1 MKLKTR
7 IQEDMKNAMRSG
19 AQDELKVIRLILS
32 AIKQIEVDSRISI
45 EDDNQ
50 VLDILNKMMKQR
62 RDSISQFEQGG
73 RKDLADIENAE
84 IEILTQYLPEQLSE
98 SEIDSIVQE
107 TIKENGAADITKMGV
122 VMSIV
127 KEKVKGQADMAI
139 VSQKVKTSL
148 NVGIVLILSVTK

>member
-84 IEILTQYLPEQLSE
+84 IEILTRYLPEQLSE

-107 TIKENGAADITKMGV
+107 TIKENGAADITKMGM

-139 VSQKVKTSL
+139 VSQKVKASL
-148 NVGIVLILSVTK
+148 TK

>member
-19 AQDELKVIRLILS
+19 ARDELKVIRLILS

-139 VSQKVKTSL
+139 VSQKVKASL
-148 NVGIVLILSVTK
+148 TK

>member
-1 MKLKTR
+1 MKLKIR

-32 AIKQIEVDSRISI
+32 AIKQIEVDSRVSI

-139 VSQKVKTSL
+139 VSQKVKASL
-148 NVGIVLILSVTK
+148 TK

>member
-107 TIKENGAADITKMGV
+107 TIKENGAADITKMGM

-139 VSQKVKTSL
+139 VSQKVKASL
-148 NVGIVLILSVTK
+148 TE

>member
-7 IQEDMKNAMRSG
+7 IQEDMKSAMRSG

-84 IEILTQYLPEQLSE
+84 IEILTQYLPEQLNE

-107 TIKENGAADITKMGV
+107 TIKENGAADITKMGM

-139 VSQKVKTSL
+139 VSQKVKASL
-148 NVGIVLILSVTK
+148 TK

>member
-107 TIKENGAADITKMGV
+107 TIKENGAADITKMGM

-139 VSQKVKTSL
+139 VSQKVKASL
-148 NVGIVLILSVTK
+148 TK

>member
-107 TIKENGAADITKMGV
+107 TIKENEAADITKMGV
-122 VMSIV
+122 VMSVV

-139 VSQKVKTSL
+139 VSQKVKASL
-148 NVGIVLILSVTK
+148 TK

>member
-19 AQDELKVIRLILS
+19 AQEELKVIRLILS

-84 IEILTQYLPEQLSE
+84 IEILTRYLPEQLSE

-139 VSQKVKTSL
+139 VSQKVKASL
-148 NVGIVLILSVTK
+148 TK

>member
-1 MKLKTR
+1 MKLKIR

-32 AIKQIEVDSRISI
+32 AIKQIEVDSRVSV

-84 IEILTQYLPEQLSE
+84 IEILTRYLPEQLSE
-98 SEIDSIVQE
+98 SEIDLIVQE
-107 TIKENGAADITKMGV
+107 TITENGAVDITKMGL

-139 VSQKVKTSL
+139 VSQKVKASL
-148 NVGIVLILSVTK
+148 TK

>member
-50 VLDILNKMMKQR
+50 VLDILNQMMKQR

-84 IEILTQYLPEQLSE
+84 IEILTRYLPEQISE

-107 TIKENGAADITKMGV
+107 TIKENGAADITKMGM

-139 VSQKVKTSL
+139 VSQKVKASL
-148 NVGIVLILSVTK
+148 TE

>member
-122 VMSIV
+122 VMSVI

-139 VSQKVKTSL
+139 VSQKVKASL
-148 NVGIVLILSVTK
+148 TK

>member
-50 VLDILNKMMKQR
+50 ILDILDKMMKQR

-122 VMSIV
+122 VMSTV

-139 VSQKVKTSL
+139 VSQKVKAFL
-148 NVGIVLILSVTK
+148 TK

>member
-19 AQDELKVIRLILS
+19 AHDELKVIRLILS

-84 IEILTQYLPEQLSE
+84 IEILTQYLPEQLDE

-107 TIKENGAADITKMGV
+107 TIKENGAADITKMGM

-139 VSQKVKTSL
+139 VSQKVKASL
-148 NVGIVLILSVTK
+148 TE

>member
-84 IEILTQYLPEQLSE
+84 IEILTRYLPEQLSE

-107 TIKENGAADITKMGV
+107 TIKENGAADITKMGM

-139 VSQKVKTSL
+139 VSQKVKASL
-148 NVGIVLILSVTK
+148 TE

>member
-1 MKLKTR
+1 MKLKIR

-32 AIKQIEVDSRISI
+32 AIKQIEVDTRVSI

-73 RKDLADIENAE
+73 RKDLADIENG
-84 IEILTQYLPEQLSE
+84 TGKY
-98 SEIDSIVQE
+98 
-107 TIKENGAADITKMGV
+107 NGPLVGKCKRVLKVGLNTK
-122 VMSIV
+122 
-127 KEKVKGQADMAI
+127 KK
-139 VSQKVKTSL
+139 
-148 NVGIVLILSVTK
+148 

>member
-7 IQEDMKNAMRSG
+7 IQEDMNNAMRSG
-19 AQDELKVIRLILS
+19 AHDELKVIRLILS

-84 IEILTQYLPEQLSE
+84 IEILTQYLPEQLNE

-107 TIKENGAADITKMGV
+107 TIKENGAADITKMGM

-139 VSQKVKTSL
+139 VSQKVKASL
-148 NVGIVLILSVTK
+148 TE

>member
-84 IEILTQYLPEQLSE
+84 IEILTRYLPEQLSE
-98 SEIDSIVQE
+98 SEIDLIVQE
-107 TIKENGAADITKMGV
+107 TITENGAVDITKMGL

-139 VSQKVKTSL
+139 VSQKVKASL
-148 NVGIVLILSVTK
+148 TK

>member
-107 TIKENGAADITKMGV
+107 TIKENGAADITKMGM

-127 KEKVKGQADMAI
+127 KEKVKGQADMAV
-139 VSQKVKTSL
+139 VSQKVKASL
-148 NVGIVLILSVTK
+148 TK

>member
-84 IEILTQYLPEQLSE
+84 IEILTQYLPEQLNE

-148 NVGIVLILSVTK
+148 TK

>member
-1 MKLKTR
+1 MKLKIR

-32 AIKQIEVDSRISI
+32 AIKQIEVDSRVTI

-84 IEILTQYLPEQLSE
+84 IEILTRYLPEQLSE
-98 SEIDSIVQE
+98 SEIDLIVQE
-107 TIKENGAADITKMGV
+107 TITENGAVDITKMGL

-139 VSQKVKTSL
+139 VSQKVKASL
-148 NVGIVLILSVTK
+148 TK

>member
-84 IEILTQYLPEQLSE
+84 IEILTQYLPEQLNE

-107 TIKENGAADITKMGV
+107 TIKENGAADITKMGM

-127 KEKVKGQADMAI
+127 KEKVKGLLLFLLRL
-139 VSQKVKTSL
+139 T
-148 NVGIVLILSVTK
+148 

>member
-98 SEIDSIVQE
+98 SEIDLIVQE
-107 TIKENGAADITKMGV
+107 TITENGAVDITKMGL

-139 VSQKVKTSL
+139 VSQKVKASL
-148 NVGIVLILSVTK
+148 TK

>member
-84 IEILTQYLPEQLSE
+84 IEILTQYLPEQLDE

-139 VSQKVKTSL
+139 VSQKVKASL
-148 NVGIVLILSVTK
+148 TK

>member
-127 KEKVKGQADMAI
+127 KEKVKGQADIAI
-139 VSQKVKTSL
+139 VSQKVKASL
-148 NVGIVLILSVTK
+148 TK

>member
-19 AQDELKVIRLILS
+19 AHDELKVIRLILS

-84 IEILTQYLPEQLSE
+84 IEILTQYLPEQLNE

-107 TIKENGAADITKMGV
+107 TIKENGAADITKMGM

-139 VSQKVKTSL
+139 VSQKVKASL
-148 NVGIVLILSVTK
+148 TK

>member
-73 RKDLADIENAE
+73 RKDLADIDNAE
-84 IEILTQYLPEQLSE
+84 IEILTQYLPKQLSE

-107 TIKENGAADITKMGV
+107 TIKENEAADITKMGV

-139 VSQKVKTSL
+139 VSQKVKASL
-148 NVGIVLILSVTK
+148 TE

>member
-107 TIKENGAADITKMGV
+107 TIKENGALDITKMGV

-139 VSQKVKTSL
+139 VSQKVKASL
-148 NVGIVLILSVTK
+148 TK

>member
-107 TIKENGAADITKMGV
+107 TIKENEAADITKMGV
-122 VMSIV
+122 VMSVV

-139 VSQKVKTSL
+139 VSQKVKAFL
-148 NVGIVLILSVTK
+148 TK

>member
-84 IEILTQYLPEQLSE
+84 IEILTQYLPEQLNE

-107 TIKENGAADITKMGV
+107 TIKENGAADITKMGM

-139 VSQKVKTSL
+139 VSQKVKASL
-148 NVGIVLILSVTK
+148 TE

>member
-84 IEILTQYLPEQLSE
+84 IEILTRYLPEQLSE

-139 VSQKVKTSL
+139 VSQKVKASL
-148 NVGIVLILSVTK
+148 TK

>member
-73 RKDLADIENAE
+73 RKDLADIENEE
-84 IEILTQYLPEQLSE
+84 IEILTRYLPEQLSE

-139 VSQKVKTSL
+139 VSQKVKASL
-148 NVGIVLILSVTK
+148 TK

>member
-19 AQDELKVIRLILS
+19 AHDELKVIRLILS

-107 TIKENGAADITKMGV
+107 TIKENGAADITNMGI

-127 KEKVKGQADMAI
+127 KEKVKGQADMAV
-139 VSQKVKTSL
+139 VSQKVKASL
-148 NVGIVLILSVTK
+148 TK

>member
-98 SEIDSIVQE
+98 CEIDSIVQE

-139 VSQKVKTSL
+139 VSQKVKASL
-148 NVGIVLILSVTK
+148 TK

>member
-84 IEILTQYLPEQLSE
+84 IEILTRYLPEQLSE

-107 TIKENGAADITKMGV
+107 TIKENEAADITKMGV

-139 VSQKVKTSL
+139 VSQKVKAFL
-148 NVGIVLILSVTK
+148 TK

>member
-127 KEKVKGQADMAI
+127 KEKVKGQADMAV
-139 VSQKVKTSL
+139 VSQKVKASL
-148 NVGIVLILSVTK
+148 TK

>member
-139 VSQKVKTSL
+139 VSQKVKASL
-148 NVGIVLILSVTK
+148 TE

>member
-107 TIKENGAADITKMGV
+107 TIKENEAADITKMGV

-139 VSQKVKTSL
+139 VSQKVKAFL
-148 NVGIVLILSVTK
+148 TK

>member
-122 VMSIV
+122 VMSTV

-139 VSQKVKTSL
+139 VSQKVKAFL
-148 NVGIVLILSVTK
+148 TK

>member
-107 TIKENGAADITKMGV
+107 TIKENGAADITKTGV

-139 VSQKVKTSL
+139 VSQKVKASL
-148 NVGIVLILSVTK
+148 TK

>member
-139 VSQKVKTSL
+139 VSQKIKASL
-148 NVGIVLILSVTK
+148 TK